1 MNESLCRALLEAR
14 LSEEDIAVR
23 LQVDPKTVRRWLEGR
38 MPYPRHRWVLAA
50 MLGLDETS
58 LWPQLRSARSR
69 PDEVQA
75 VYPHLDAVPEDVWLR
90 LFGSAERDI
99 GILAETAD
107 PFVTYP
113 RVLGVLARK
122 AASGIRVRLCLPDP
136 DSALDAGIRRVLA
149 DFASLRETGHVELRV
164 YTAII
169 YNAVYV
175 ADNEML
181 VGQQAHGVAA
191 GGGPVLHLRGSEGE
205 DDMVSVYLH
214 SFAEVW
220 DGAREW

>member
-14 LSEEDIAVR
+14 LSEEDLAVR

-38 MPYPRHRWVLAA
+38 MPYPRHRWALAA
-50 MLGLDETS
+50 MLGLNETS

-99 GILAETAD
+99 GILIETAG
-107 PFVTYP
+107 PFVAYP
-113 RVLGVLARK
+113 RVLEALARK
-122 AASGIRVRLCLPDP
+122 AWSGIRVRLCLPDP
-136 DSALDAGIRRVLA
+136 DSVPSAGIRRVFA
-149 DFASLRETGHVELRV
+149 DFAPLRETGHVELRV

-169 YNAVYV
+169 YNA
-175 ADNEML
+175 DNEVL
-181 VGQQAHGVAA
+181 VGQRAHGVAT
-191 GGGPVLHLRGSEGE
+191 GRGPVLHLRGSEGE
-205 DDMVSVYLH
+205 GDMVSIYLR

-220 DGAREW
+220 GGAREW